1 MKVTIEFTETQM
13 LSLCNGA
20 IAKGMSFND
29 YVLDVLFPV
38 HSECLSVSDTAL
50 PVRASAKAQVQA
62 DVAPVTSPRA
72 FDTSLVSAIGQF
84 GSPTPGF
91 SFCFERNFA
100 DNAAPQ
106 NPQSAAV
113 PEADDGEAEPYEE
126 VTEYQSEDEY
136 KAAVANIDEDF
147 F

>member
-29 YVLDVLFPV
+29 YVLDLLFPV
-38 HSECLSVSDTAL
+38 QSECLSVSDTAL
-50 PVRASAKAQVQA
+50 PVRASAKAQT
-62 DVAPVTSPRA
+62 DVAPVSSPRA
-72 FDTSLVSAIGQF
+72 LDTSLVSAIGQF

-91 SFCFERNFA
+91 SFCFDRNFV
-100 DNAAPQ
+100 DNAASQ
-106 NPQSAAV
+106 RPQSVAA
-113 PEADDGEAEPYEE
+113 PEADDDEAEPYEE

-136 KAAVANIDEDF
+136 KAAVATLDEDF